1 MSVEVGGALWRLLS
15 VERALSVLQE
25 TLRALAA
32 RVAAAEQQAAMLWT
46 SQSPQS
52 GGGSAPVPAV
62 VTTAITARSGSTVGS
77 GQVTLQT
84 LAGSTLSNGAT
95 GISVSN
101 NLVSALAGG
110 KNCVVQQDAAGIYW
124 LLAGD
129 C

>member
-1 MSVEVGGALWRLLS
+1 MSIEVGGALWRLLS

-52 GGGSAPVPAV
+52 GGGSSPVPAV
-62 VTTAITARSGSTVGS
+62 VTTAVTARSGSTVGS
-77 GQVTLQT
+77 GQVKLQT
-84 LAGSTLSNGAT
+84 AAGTTLSDGAT
-95 GISVSN
+95 GIAVVT
-101 NLVSALAGG
+101 NLVTGLAVG
-110 KNCVVQQDAAGIYW
+110 KNCMVMQDSSGTYW